1 VKEIRLSR
9 PFRRCFVCDKSV
21 FFRVMSKRK
30 AKGGSDNRRLAEEV
44 AQLKA
49 RLAQALA
56 CISELEQRNAQLQEQ
71 LAKAKKNSSNSSKPP
86 SSDIVKPKK
95 PKGKGRRGKRK
106 QGGQPG
112 HPKHERPEF
121 PPEMLDQVWQYQ
133 LSQCPVCGDALLPSD
148 EAPKIVQQVEVIGK
162 PIRID
167 EHRGLAYWCESCQ
180 KIHYAPLP
188 PEVQKGGLFGP
199 RVTAVVAYLK
209 GMCHASFSTIRKFL
223 RDVLGVTVCRGYL
236 RKLIAKVSDSLNHAY
251 AELLSLLPDEEV
263 VNADETG
270 HKENGNRF
278 WTWCFRVELY
288 TLFRIDTSRGSQVLI
303 ETLGEEF
310 DGVLGCDYFSAYR
323 KYMDTFDVRV
333 QFCIAHLI
341 RDVKFLITLPDRRT
355 QNYGQRLRDALRAMF
370 AVIHRRDELKPATF
384 ARRLAATR
392 DVVMAKATK
401 HVPPS
406 REARNLAK
414 RFHERGQAYFE
425 FITTPNVEPTNN
437 LAEQAIRFV
446 VIDRRITQ
454 GTRSESGRRW
464 CERIWT
470 TLATCARTGRDVL
483 DFLHQ
488 SLLAHWHGKPPPS
501 LLDTVAP

>member
-1 VKEIRLSR
+1 MARVFTRKEVNEMIEAA
-9 PFRRCFVCDKSV
+9 V
-21 FFRVMSKRK
+21 
-30 AKGGSDNRRLAEEV
+30 AKTTAPLLDRIAKLEAE
-44 AQLKA
+44 
-49 RLAQALA
+49 
-56 CISELEQRNAQLQEQ
+56 

-95 PKGKGRRGKRK
+95 AKGKGRRAKRK

-121 PPEMLDQVWQYQ
+121 PPQMLDAAWEYH
-133 LSQCPVCGDALLPSD
+133 LSQCPICGDVLLPTD
-148 EAPKIVQQVEVIGK
+148 EAPRKIQQIEIVAK

-167 EHRGLAYWCESCQ
+167 EHRGLAYWCETCQ

-199 RVTAVVAYLK
+199 QLTAVVAYMK

-223 RDVLGVTVCRGYL
+223 RDVLGVTVSRGYL
-236 RKLIAKVSDSLNHAY
+236 RKLIAKVTDSLDHAY
-251 AELLSLLPDEEV
+251 QELLSLLPQEDV
-263 VNADETG
+263 VNVDETG
-270 HKENGNRF
+270 HKEKGRRL
-278 WTWCFRVELY
+278 WAWCFRAELY
-288 TLFRIDTSRGSQVLI
+288 TLFRIDASRGSQVI
-303 ETLGEEF
+303 VDTLGEEF

-341 RDVKFLITLPDRRT
+341 RDVKFLLTLPDRRT
-355 QNYGQRLRDALRAMF
+355 QNYGKRLRDAIRVMF
-370 AVIHRRDELKPATF
+370 EVIHRRDELKPATF
-384 ARRLAATR
+384 ARRLEATR
-392 DVVMAKATK
+392 ELVIAKATK
-401 HVPPS
+401 YVPPT
-406 REARNLAK
+406 REALNMAK
-414 RFHERGQAYFE
+414 RFLERGQAYFE
-425 FITTPNVEPTNN
+425 FITTPNVDPTNN

-446 VIDRRITQ
+446 VIDRRITM
-454 GTRSESGRRW
+454 GTRGESGRRW

-488 SLLAHWHGKPPPS
+488 SLLAHWSGEPPPS
-501 LLDTVAP
+501 LVEAASP